1 MNQKIWNRL
10 SATVLA
16 TSLGLAPSGLVAA
29 ASPISREIVEP
40 DEISEQIGDLQRT
53 AVQLPAESEIAK
65 IESHEFDGHPAAT
78 LYVRN
83 IPILTF
89 LGNVADVATKSPESR
104 ASEIANRLNQF
115 AQSKVDANSIAV
127 TWIPEGDRYAIQ
139 VGQETLVELDANTI
153 LPDITA
159 NPANDALQ
167 ATNRLRRVMGNAQP
181 LQEIAGKPTEPI
193 AQEPQN
199 RVSRSKV
206 APKAAS
212 QDPILFRMDGW
223 ASWYGPG
230 FDGATSASGEVFD
243 QYALTAAHRD
253 LPFDTLVRVTNLDNG
268 MSVVVRINDRGPFL
282 PDREIDLS
290 AGAADAIGMIAS
302 GTAPVELEVL
312 GSPQS
317 MTPTEAFSKK

>member
-16 TSLGLAPSGLVAA
+16 TGLGLVSSSLVAT
-29 ASPISREIVEP
+29 ASPIAREVAEP
-40 DEISEQIGDLQRT
+40 DWISEQGGDTPRT
-53 AVQLPAESEIAK
+53 AIQLPAESAIAK
-65 IESHEFDGHPAAT
+65 IEAHEFDGRPAAT

-89 LGNVADVATKSPESR
+89 LSNSPESR
-104 ASEIANRLNQF
+104 ATALANRLNQL
-115 AQSKVDANSIAV
+115 AQSGVDANSISV
-127 TWIPEGDRYAIQ
+127 SWIPDGDRYAIH
-139 VGQETLVELDANTI
+139 VGQETLVELDTNTI

-159 NPANDALQ
+159 NPEKDALQ

-181 LQEIAGKPTEPI
+181 LQGIVGKPEASI
-193 AQEPQN
+193 QVNPQP
-199 RVSRSKV
+199 KV
-206 APKAAS
+206 APK
-212 QDPILFRMDGW
+212 QTPQEPVLFEMDGW

-230 FDGATSASGEVFD
+230 FDGAMSASGEVFD

-268 MSVVVRINDRGPFL
+268 RSVVVRINDRGPFI

-290 AGAADAIGMIAS
+290 AGAAEEIGMMAS
-302 GTAPVELEVL
+302 GTAPVAIEVL

-317 MTPTEAFSKK
+317 MTPSDAFPKK

>member
-16 TSLGLAPSGLVAA
+16 TGLGLVPSGLVAT
-29 ASPISREIVEP
+29 ASPLPRQLVTPERESQPAGNIA
-40 DEISEQIGDLQRT
+40 RT
-53 AVQLPAESEIAK
+53 AIQQPAESEIAQ
-65 IESHEFDGHPAAT
+65 IETHEFDGRPAAT

-89 LGNVADVATKSPESR
+89 LSDAAGETSDRPDTRAT
-104 ASEIANRLNQF
+104 ALANRLNQL
-115 AQSKVDANSIAV
+115 AQSGVDANSISV
-127 TWIPEGDRYAIQ
+127 NWIPDGDRYAIQ
-139 VGQETLVELDANTI
+139 VGEETLVEIDTHTI
-153 LPDITA
+153 LPDMTS
-159 NPANDALQ
+159 NPEQDALQ
-167 ATNRLRRVMGNAQP
+167 ATNRLRRVMGNAPP
-181 LQEIAGKPTEPI
+181 LQQIAGKP
-193 AQEPQN
+193 QEPPILVTA
-199 RVSRSKV
+199 RAKI
-206 APKAAS
+206 APKQNAEE
-212 QDPILFRMDGW
+212 PVLFEMDGW

-268 MSVVVRINDRGPFL
+268 RSVVVRINDRGPFL

-290 AGAADAIGMIAS
+290 AGAAEEIGMMAS
-302 GTAPVELEVL
+302 GTAPVAIEVL

-317 MTPTEAFSKK
+317 MTPSDAFPQK

>member
-16 TSLGLAPSGLVAA
+16 TGLGLVPSGLVAT
-29 ASPISREIVEP
+29 ASPISREIAEP
-40 DEISEQIGDLQRT
+40 DWISEQAGDTPRT
-53 AVQLPAESEIAK
+53 AIQLPAESEIAK
-65 IESHEFDGHPAAT
+65 IETHEFDGRPAAT

-89 LGNVADVATKSPESR
+89 LGNEADGATDSPKSR
-104 ASEIANRLNQF
+104 ATAIADRLNQL
-115 AQSKVDANSIAV
+115 ARSGVDANTIAV
-127 TWIPEGDRYAIQ
+127 SWVPDGDRYAIQ
-139 VGQETLVELDANTI
+139 VGEETLVELDADTI

-159 NPANDALQ
+159 NPADDALQ

-181 LQEIAGKPTEPI
+181 LQQIAGKPEETIQVASQP
-193 AQEPQN
+193 
-199 RVSRSKV
+199 KV
-206 APKAAS
+206 APK
-212 QDPILFRMDGW
+212 QTPQEPVLFQMDGW

-230 FDGATSASGEVFD
+230 FDGAMSASGEVFD

-268 MSVVVRINDRGPFL
+268 MSVVVRINDRGPFI

-290 AGAADAIGMIAS
+290 AGAADAIGMMAS
-302 GTAPVELEVL
+302 GTAPVALEVL

-317 MTPTEAFSKK
+317 MTPAEAFPKK